1 MESERQGPDEARDRI
16 SLLSSKLLLLQI
28 GRLLDWKTRDT
39 RIQRFSNFARRERER
54 EGEGVIE
61 PWSSSGTM
69 VKEGAFLLP
78 ILLEKTIA
86 SNVSGRGECEKRSKG
101 QVTRAKFLSFFYSSA
116 LWSKFHS
123 DSSWR
128 KKLFSSIE
136 EKFGHKSLFQ
146 IFLFLPFSFSM
157 CVTAIFR
164 DSFSLTLSLSFSRVW
179 MGLFERSDET
189 SVEKCS
195 AYN

>member
-39 RIQRFSNFARRERER
+39 RIQRFSNFARRRERER

-69 VKEGAFLLP
+69 VKEGAFLLS

-128 KKLFSSIE
+128 KKFFSSIE
-136 EKFGHKSLFQ
+136 QKFGYKSLFQ

-157 CVTAIFR
+157 RHRNLSRFVFPN
-164 DSFSLTLSLSFSRVW
+164 SFSLFLSSLNGFVW
-179 MGLFERSDET
+179 TERRNIRGK
-189 SVEKCS
+189 VLRL
-195 AYN
+195 